1 MTVEGHSGRIGIGV
15 YGMTSC
21 LQKSANG
28 ELVDTTFRKISPTK
42 NTCRGWEFDWTKP
55 ERDGYSVY
63 ALRVKGDRLIQGMI
77 AMKDDPGNYAIKIDI
92 VEAAPQNNPHNPSN
106 ISGAKPY
113 NGVGG
118 HLFAEACRQSF
129 EKGYGGF
136 VHFVAKTNLIS
147 YYARVLGAELINP
160 RDRIMAIDGP
170 AALALVQQYY
180 GGGK

>member
-28 ELVDTTFRKISPTK
+28 ELVDTTVRKISPTK
-42 NTCRGWEFDWTKP
+42 NTCRGWEFDWTMT
-55 ERDGYSVY
+55 D
-63 ALRVKGDRLIQGMI
+63 
-77 AMKDDPGNYAIKIDI
+77 
-92 VEAAPQNNPHNPSN
+92 
-106 ISGAKPY
+106 
-113 NGVGG
+113 
-118 HLFAEACRQSF
+118 
-129 EKGYGGF
+129 
-136 VHFVAKTNLIS
+136 
-147 YYARVLGAELINP
+147 NP